1 MSAPNRTPG
10 HGDVG
15 FVVLP
20 DCEGALAVAPFRGAA
35 DLNVTHASGRP
46 WLVAR
51 RPGGEITVAET
62 GRTRLA
68 VIGCCPVTAAELTR
82 EAERVRDVADLDRLA
97 RQLPGS
103 FHLVASVDGRLRVQG
118 SASGMRLVFHAVVA
132 GVTVVAD
139 RADLLAG
146 FAGAELD
153 EQQVAVRLLFPVP
166 HPLADTPMW
175 RGVRS
180 VAPGDYLVVEPD
192 GVRTRQSRWWHPP
205 EPSLSIADGA
215 VRAGEALAEAV
226 DARTRHGGVVS
237 CDLSGGLDSTSVCFL
252 AARGN
257 AEIIAFTWPGLDDA
271 DDDFAWAR
279 RAAAHLPGV
288 VHDSLPAERSPLVY
302 AGLRDIDDAV
312 DEPTIGVM
320 DQARLSAHLP
330 RLAAKGARLHLTGIG
345 GDHVAWCSDAYH
357 HTLLRRRPLFAL
369 GRLRGYRSL
378 WHSPWLPMIRALAD
392 NRPYHAWLADA
403 ADDLRSPLADVA
415 TTGLG
420 WGMPPRLFPW
430 VTEEAVGLARE
441 ALLAVAP
448 DARPLAPTR
457 GLHADLEQIRSTN
470 RIIRHWEQIT
480 ANAGLPI
487 TSPFMDDRVIEA
499 FLSVRPD
506 DRVTPWTYKPVLKE
520 AMRGVVADE
529 CLERSTK
536 AQSALDDAAGLREHR
551 GDLLALWE
559 DSRLAD
565 LGLVEA
571 RQLRALAVRPS
582 TPDLSRATLYT
593 TIGCEVWLRALA
605 RSTTPA

>member
-1 MSAPNRTPG
+1 MSASNGMAG

-15 FVVLP
+15 FAVLP
-20 DCEGALAVAPFRGAA
+20 DCDGALAVAPFRGAA
-35 DLNVTHASGRP
+35 DRLVTHASGRP

-51 RPGGEITVAET
+51 RPGGEVTVAEA
-62 GRTRLA
+62 GPTRLA

-82 EAERVRDVADLDRLA
+82 EAERLRDVTDLDRLA
-97 RQLPGS
+97 RRLPGS

-132 GVTVVAD
+132 GVTVAAD

-146 FAGAELD
+146 LAGAELD

-180 VAPGDYLVVEPD
+180 VAADHYLVVEPD
-192 GVRTRQSRWWHPP
+192 GVRIRQSRWWSPP
-205 EPSLSIADGA
+205 EPSLSLAEGA
-215 VRAGEALAEAV
+215 GPAGEALAEAV
-226 DARTRHGGVVS
+226 DARTRAGGVVS

-252 AARGN
+252 AAGGN
-257 AEIIAFTWPGLDDA
+257 AEVIAFTWPGRDDA
-271 DDDFAWAR
+271 DDDLAWAR

-288 VHDSLPAERSPLVY
+288 VHDSLSAELSPLVY
-302 AGLRDIDDAV
+302 AGLPDIDDV
-312 DEPTIGVM
+312 LDEPTIGVM
-320 DQARLSAHLP
+320 DRARLLAHLP

-357 HTLLRRRPLFAL
+357 HTLMRTRPLFTL

-378 WHSPWLPMIRALAD
+378 FHWSRTSVVRALAD
-392 NRPYHAWLADA
+392 RRPYHAWLADSA
-403 ADDLRSPLADVA
+403 GELRSPIADSA
-415 TTGLG
+415 STALG
-420 WGMPPRLFPW
+420 WGMPPRVFPW
-430 VTEEAVGLARE
+430 VTDKAVDLARA
-441 ALLAVAP
+441 ALLEAAP
-448 DARPLAPTR
+448 RARPLGPTR
-457 GLHADLEQIRSTN
+457 GLHTDLEQIRSSN

-480 ANAGLPI
+480 TSAGLPI

-499 FLSVRPD
+499 FLSVRPE
-506 DRVTPWTYKPVLKE
+506 DRVTPWAYKPVLKE

-529 CLERSTK
+529 CLERTTK
-536 AQSALDDAAGLREHR
+536 AQAGLDAAQGLREHR

-559 DSRLAD
+559 GSRLGE
-565 LGLVEA
+565 LGLVDE
-571 RQLRALAVRPS
+571 RQLAALAVRPD
-582 TPDLSRATLYT
+582 TPDLRKATLYT

-605 RSTTPA
+605 RSTAPA